1 MKILEIL
8 TEKRQIGTIGEIAA
22 VKHLKK
28 NRYKILRKNYVALE
42 YEIDIIAENKDAIVF
57 VEVKTRTIGK
67 QNDNEPRPAS
77 AVTPEKQ
84 RKIISTAKFFI
95 GTRRTAKKLRFDIIE
110 VYLDDKRTVQ
120 SLCHIESA
128 FNYNTAH
135 PNRFNN

>member
-22 VKHLKK
+22 AKHLKK
-28 NRYKILRKNYVALE
+28 SRYKILRKNYVALGH
-42 YEIDIIAENKDAIVF
+42 EIDIIAEDKDAVVF

-67 QNDNEPRPAS
+67 QNDDEPRPAS

-84 RKIISTAKFFI
+84 RKIISTAKFFL
-95 GTRRTAKKLRFDIIE
+95 GSRPPSKKIRFDIIE
-110 VYLDDKRTVQ
+110 VYLDETKTVQ

-135 PNRFNN
+135 PHRFNN